1 MSLPHLSHPKYR
13 RDIDGLRAVA
23 VLSVVAFHAFPSWI
37 KGGFIGVDVFFV
49 ISGYLISTII
59 YENLD
64 RGTFSFTEFYL
75 RRVKRIF
82 PALLLVLVSCYA
94 FGWFSLLGDE
104 YMQLGKHIAGGAGF
118 VSNLVLWS
126 ESGYFDNAAETK
138 PLLHLWSLGVEEQF
152 YIFWPLLLWFAYRL
166 RLNLLSIGILVAV
179 VSFGLNLHQV
189 KVDAVADFYS
199 PQTRFW
205 ELMLGSILAWVT
217 LYKPNFTA
225 PDAPRLERWIA
236 RALDYG
242 ARRASTISVVAALLL
257 AFGFWRIDK
266 HLGFPGKW
274 ALVPVL
280 SAVMLIFAGPGAWV
294 NRVILSNRIAVWIGL
309 ISFPLYLWHW
319 PLLTY
324 ARIIHSKVPAAPM
337 RGAIVVVSIIL
348 AWLTYRL
355 VERPVRLGSRGVA
368 FKVATLVAL
377 MPLVGVVGY
386 NTFARHGL
394 VFRDVVKI
402 NTSLATGNDG
412 GPGVEL
418 VHDCGLNEVDKALFF
433 GCFKDPR
440 GPVKYALLGDSKAGA
455 LWPGVVRTSSAAGRW
470 LLIGD
475 NGPAGGSVPVL
486 SDNRI
491 FSSYRAAAETMVNG
505 AAANPDIQVVVI
517 ATSARA
523 MFSLEH
529 DYNIE
534 DLPTN
539 GNRDAVAAGLH
550 NTVEKIVRAR
560 KKVVLV
566 VDNPTLAHP
575 EDCLGRVTPISVVNK
590 LLVVENENCRISL
603 ERQLQLSQK
612 YRSVLEEVRAAFP
625 DDVALFET
633 AKYLCDDV
641 TGYCGMRKD
650 GRFLYG
656 HTDHISDYAAGLIGK
671 DLNQFLDAA
680 WPSAR
685 TIARASG
692 GNRSGTASLSP
703 DHPHPPPA
711 PAAESL

>member
-23 VLSVVAFHAFPSWI
+23 VLSVVAFHAFPEWI

-126 ESGYFDNAAETK
+126 ESGYFDNAADTK

-152 YIFWPLLLWFAYRL
+152 YIFWPLLLWFSYRV
-166 RLNLLSIGILVAV
+166 RLDLLSIGILVALL
-179 VSFGLNLHQV
+179 SFGLNLHQV
-189 KVDAVADFYS
+189 KVDAIADFYS

-225 PDAPRLERWIA
+225 ANAPRLERWS
-236 RALDYG
+236 
-242 ARRASTISVVAALLL
+242 STMSVVAALLL
-257 AFGFWRIDK
+257 AFGFWHIDK
-266 HLGFPGKW
+266 RLGFPGKW

-280 SAVMLIFAGPGAWV
+280 SAVLLIFAGPGAWV

-324 ARIIHSKVPAAPM
+324 ARILHSKVPAAPV
-337 RGAIVVVSIIL
+337 RGAIVLVSIVL

-355 VERPVRLGSRGVA
+355 VERPVRLGRRRAG
-368 FKVATLVAL
+368 FKVAALVAL
-377 MPLVGVVGY
+377 MPVVGVVGY
-386 NTFARHGL
+386 DTFVRYGL
-394 VFRDVVKI
+394 AFREVVKI
-402 NTSLATGNDG
+402 NTSIATGNDG

-418 VHDCGLNEVDKALFF
+418 VHDCGLSETDKALFF

-440 GPVKYALLGDSKAGA
+440 GPVTYALLGDSKAGA

-475 NGPAGGSVPVL
+475 NGPGGGSVPIL

-491 FSSYRAAAETMVNG
+491 FNPYRTVAASMVN
-505 AAANPDIQVVVI
+505 AAVANPDIRVVVI

-529 DYNIE
+529 DYTIE
-534 DLPTN
+534 DLPTSN
-539 GNRDAVAAGLH
+539 NRDAVAAGLR

-575 EDCLGRVTPISVVNK
+575 EDCLGRITSIPVVNK
-590 LLVVENENCRISL
+590 LFVAENENCRISL
-603 ERQLQLSQK
+603 DRQLQLSQK
-612 YRSVLEEVRAAFP
+612 YRSVLEDVRAVFT

-671 DLNQFLDAA
+671 DLNAFLDA
-680 WPSAR
+680 
-685 TIARASG
+685 
-692 GNRSGTASLSP
+692 NRSGTASLSP
-703 DHPHPPPA
+703 DRLHPPPA
-711 PAAESL
+711 PAAE

>member
-23 VLSVVAFHAFPSWI
+23 VLSVVAFHAFPEWI

-126 ESGYFDNAAETK
+126 ESGYFDNAADTK

-152 YIFWPLLLWFAYRL
+152 YIFWPLLLWFSYRV
-166 RLNLLSIGILVAV
+166 RLNLPSIGILVALL
-179 VSFGLNLHQV
+179 SFALNLHQV
-189 KVDAVADFYS
+189 KVDAIADFYS

-225 PDAPRLERWIA
+225 ANAPRPERWS
-236 RALDYG
+236 
-242 ARRASTISVVAALLL
+242 STMSVVAALLL
-257 AFGFWRIDK
+257 AFGFWHIDK
-266 HLGFPGKW
+266 RLGFPGKW

-280 SAVMLIFAGPGAWV
+280 SAVLLIFAGPGAWV

-324 ARIIHSKVPAAPM
+324 ARIIHSKVPAAPV
-337 RGAIVVVSIIL
+337 RSAIVLASIVL

-355 VERPVRLGSRGVA
+355 VERPVRLGRRAG
-368 FKVATLVAL
+368 FKVAALVAL
-377 MPLVGVVGY
+377 MPVVGVVGY
-386 NTFARHGL
+386 DTFVRYGL
-394 VFRDVVKI
+394 AFREVVKI
-402 NTSLATGNDG
+402 NTSIATGNDG

-418 VHDCGLNEVDKALFF
+418 VHDCGMSETDKALFF

-475 NGPAGGSVPVL
+475 NGPGGGSVPIL

-491 FSSYRAAAETMVNG
+491 FSPYRTVAASMVNA

-529 DYNIE
+529 DYTIE

-539 GNRDAVAAGLH
+539 NNGDAVAAGLR

-575 EDCLGRVTPISVVNK
+575 EDCLGRITSIPVVNK
-590 LLVVENENCRISL
+590 LFVAENENCRISL
-603 ERQLQLSQK
+603 DRQLQLSQK
-612 YRSVLEEVRAAFP
+612 YRSVLEDVRAVFT

-671 DLNQFLDAA
+671 DLNAFLDA
-680 WPSAR
+680 
-685 TIARASG
+685 
-692 GNRSGTASLSP
+692 NRSGTASLSP
-703 DHPHPPPA
+703 DHRHPPPA
-711 PAAESL
+711 PAAE

>member
-1 MSLPHLSHPKYR
+1 MSVPRLSHPRYR

-23 VLSVVAFHAFPSWI
+23 VLSVVAFHAFPDWI

-59 YENLD
+59 HENLD
-64 RGTFSFTEFYL
+64 SGTFSVTEFYR

-82 PALLLVLVSCYA
+82 PALLLVLVSCYV

-104 YMQLGKHIAGGAGF
+104 YTQLGKHIAGGAGF
-118 VSNLVLWS
+118 VSNLVSWS
-126 ESGYFDNAAETK
+126 ESGYFDNASDTK

-152 YIFWPLLLWFAYRL
+152 YIFWPLLLWFAHHM
-166 RLNLLSIGILVAV
+166 RLNLPGIGILVALM
-179 VSFGLNLHQV
+179 SFGLNLHQV
-189 KVDAVADFYS
+189 KADAVADFYS

-217 LYKPNFTA
+217 LYKPK
-225 PDAPRLERWIA
+225 RWVA
-236 RALDYG
+236 RALDHG
-242 ARRASTISVVAALLL
+242 TRRASAMSVVAAVLL
-257 AFGFWRIDK
+257 AFGFWHIDK
-266 HLGFPGKW
+266 RLGFPGKW

-280 SAVMLIFAGPGAWV
+280 GAVMLIFAGPGAWV
-294 NRVILSNRIAVWIGL
+294 NRVVLSNRIAVWIGL

-324 ARIIHSKVPAAPM
+324 ARIIHSTVPDAPV
-337 RGAIVVVSIIL
+337 RGAIVLVSIVL

-355 VERPVRLGSRGVA
+355 VERPVRLGSRGA
-368 FKVATLVAL
+368 GFKVAVLVAL
-377 MPLVGVVGY
+377 MPVVGVVGY
-386 NTFARHGL
+386 TTFVRHGL
-394 VFRDVVKI
+394 PFRDVVKI
-402 NTSLATGNDG
+402 NTSIDTGRDG

-418 VHDCGLNEVDKALFF
+418 VHDCGLSEVDKPLFF

-440 GPVKYALLGDSKAGA
+440 GPVRYALLGDSKAGA

-475 NGPAGGSVPVL
+475 NGPGGGTVPVL

-491 FSSYRAAAETMVNG
+491 FGSYRAAARAMVNG
-505 AAANPDIQVVVI
+505 AAANPDIRVVVI

-539 GNRDAVAAGLH
+539 GNRDAVAAGMH
-550 NTVEKIVRAR
+550 NTVEKLVHAR

-566 VDNPTLAHP
+566 VDNPTLPHP
-575 EDCLGRVTPISVVNK
+575 EDCLGRVTALPVVNR
-590 LLVVENENCRISL
+590 LLVAENGKCRISL
-603 ERQLQLSQK
+603 DRQLQLSQK

-633 AKYLCDDV
+633 ATYLCDSA

-656 HTDHISDYAAGLIGK
+656 HTDHVSDYAAGLIGK
-671 DLNQFLDAA
+671 DLNQFVDAA
-680 WPSAR
+680 WP
-685 TIARASG
+685 
-692 GNRSGTASLSP
+692 
-703 DHPHPPPA
+703 
-711 PAAESL
+711 

>member
-1 MSLPHLSHPKYR
+1 MSLFHLSHPKYR

-23 VLSVVAFHAFPSWI
+23 VLSVVAFHAFPEWI

-49 ISGYLISTII
+49 ISGYLISTIV

-126 ESGYFDNAAETK
+126 ESGYFDNAADTK
-138 PLLHLWSLGVEEQF
+138 LLLHLWSLGVEEQF
-152 YIFWPLLLWFAYRL
+152 YIFWPLLLWFAYRV
-166 RLNLLSIGILVAV
+166 RLNLPSIGILVALL
-179 VSFGLNLHQV
+179 SFALNLHQV
-189 KVDAVADFYS
+189 KVDAIADFYS

-225 PDAPRLERWIA
+225 ANAPRPERWS
-236 RALDYG
+236 
-242 ARRASTISVVAALLL
+242 STMSVVAALLL
-257 AFGFWRIDK
+257 AFGFWHIDK
-266 HLGFPGKW
+266 RLGFPGKW

-280 SAVMLIFAGPGAWV
+280 SAVLLIFAGPGAWV

-324 ARIIHSKVPAAPM
+324 ARIIHSKVPAAPV
-337 RGAIVVVSIIL
+337 RGAIVLASIVL

-355 VERPVRLGSRGVA
+355 VERPVRLGRRAG
-368 FKVATLVAL
+368 FKVAALVAL
-377 MPLVGVVGY
+377 MPVVGVVGY
-386 NTFARHGL
+386 DTFVRYGL
-394 VFRDVVKI
+394 AFREVVKI
-402 NTSLATGNDG
+402 NTSIATGNDG

-418 VHDCGLNEVDKALFF
+418 VHDCGLSETDKALFF
-433 GCFKDPR
+433 GCFRDPR

-475 NGPAGGSVPVL
+475 NGPGGGSVPIL

-491 FSSYRAAAETMVNG
+491 FNPYRTVAASMVNA

-529 DYNIE
+529 DYTIE

-539 GNRDAVAAGLH
+539 NNGDAVAAGLR

-575 EDCLGRVTPISVVNK
+575 EDCLGRITSIPVVNK
-590 LLVVENENCRISL
+590 LFVAENENCRISL
-603 ERQLQLSQK
+603 DRQLQLSQK
-612 YRSVLEEVRAAFP
+612 YRSVLEDVRAVFT

-671 DLNQFLDAA
+671 DLNAFLDA
-680 WPSAR
+680 
-685 TIARASG
+685 
-692 GNRSGTASLSP
+692 NRSGTASLSP
-703 DHPHPPPA
+703 DHRHPPPA
-711 PAAESL
+711 PAAE

>member
-1 MSLPHLSHPKYR
+1 MSLPHLSHLKYR

-23 VLSVVAFHAFPSWI
+23 VLSVVAFHAFPEWI

-49 ISGYLISTII
+49 ISGYLISTIV

-64 RGTFSFTEFYL
+64 CGTFSFTEFYL

-126 ESGYFDNAAETK
+126 ESGYFDNAADTK

-152 YIFWPLLLWFAYRL
+152 YIFWPLLLWFAYRV
-166 RLNLLSIGILVAV
+166 RLNLPGIGILVALL
-179 VSFGLNLHQV
+179 SFALNLHQV
-189 KVDAVADFYS
+189 KVDAIADFYS

-225 PDAPRLERWIA
+225 ANAPRPERWS
-236 RALDYG
+236 
-242 ARRASTISVVAALLL
+242 STMSVVAALLL
-257 AFGFWRIDK
+257 AFGFWHIDK
-266 HLGFPGKW
+266 RLGFPGKW

-280 SAVMLIFAGPGAWV
+280 SAVLLIFAGPGAWV

-324 ARIIHSKVPAAPM
+324 ARIIHSKVPAAPV
-337 RGAIVVVSIIL
+337 RGAIVLASIVL

-355 VERPVRLGSRGVA
+355 VERPVRLGRRAG
-368 FKVATLVAL
+368 FKVAALVAL
-377 MPLVGVVGY
+377 MPVVGVVGY
-386 NTFARHGL
+386 DTFVRYGL
-394 VFRDVVKI
+394 AFREVVKI
-402 NTSLATGNDG
+402 NTSIATGNDG

-418 VHDCGLNEVDKALFF
+418 VHDCGMSETDKALFF

-475 NGPAGGSVPVL
+475 NGPGGGSVPIL

-491 FSSYRAAAETMVNG
+491 FSPYRTVAASMVNA

-529 DYNIE
+529 DYTIE

-539 GNRDAVAAGLH
+539 NNGDAVAAGLR

-575 EDCLGRVTPISVVNK
+575 EDCLGRITSIPVVNK
-590 LLVVENENCRISL
+590 LFVAENEKCRISL
-603 ERQLQLSQK
+603 DRQLQLSQK
-612 YRSVLEEVRAAFP
+612 YRSVLEDVRAVFT

-671 DLNQFLDAA
+671 DLNAFLDA
-680 WPSAR
+680 
-685 TIARASG
+685 
-692 GNRSGTASLSP
+692 NRSGTASLSP
-703 DHPHPPPA
+703 DHRHPPPA
-711 PAAESL
+711 PAAE

>member
-23 VLSVVAFHAFPSWI
+23 VLSVVAFHAFPEWI

-49 ISGYLISTII
+49 ISGYLISTIV

-64 RGTFSFTEFYL
+64 CGTFSFTEFYL

-126 ESGYFDNAAETK
+126 ESGYFDNAADTK

-152 YIFWPLLLWFAYRL
+152 YIFWPLLLWFAYRV
-166 RLNLLSIGILVAV
+166 RLNLPGIGILVALL
-179 VSFGLNLHQV
+179 SFALNLHQV
-189 KVDAVADFYS
+189 KVDAIADFYS

-225 PDAPRLERWIA
+225 ANAPRPERWS
-236 RALDYG
+236 
-242 ARRASTISVVAALLL
+242 STMSVVAALLL
-257 AFGFWRIDK
+257 AFGFWHIDK
-266 HLGFPGKW
+266 RLGFPGKW

-280 SAVMLIFAGPGAWV
+280 SAVLLIFAGPGAWV

-324 ARIIHSKVPAAPM
+324 ARIIHSKVPAAPV
-337 RGAIVVVSIIL
+337 RGAIVLASIVL

-355 VERPVRLGSRGVA
+355 VERPVRLGRRAG
-368 FKVATLVAL
+368 FKVAALVAL
-377 MPLVGVVGY
+377 MPVVGVVGY
-386 NTFARHGL
+386 DTFVRYGL
-394 VFRDVVKI
+394 AFREVVKI
-402 NTSLATGNDG
+402 NTSIATGNDG

-418 VHDCGLNEVDKALFF
+418 VHDCGMSETDKALFF

-475 NGPAGGSVPVL
+475 NGPGGGSVPIL

-491 FSSYRAAAETMVNG
+491 FSPYRTVAASMVNA

-529 DYNIE
+529 DYTIE

-539 GNRDAVAAGLH
+539 NNGDAVAAGLR

-575 EDCLGRVTPISVVNK
+575 EDCLGRITSIPVVNK
-590 LLVVENENCRISL
+590 LFVAENEKCRISL
-603 ERQLQLSQK
+603 DRQLQLSQK
-612 YRSVLEEVRAAFP
+612 YRSVLEDVRAVFT

-671 DLNQFLDAA
+671 DLNAFLDA
-680 WPSAR
+680 
-685 TIARASG
+685 
-692 GNRSGTASLSP
+692 NRSGTASLSP
-703 DHPHPPPA
+703 DHRHPPPA
-711 PAAESL
+711 PAAE

>member
-23 VLSVVAFHAFPSWI
+23 VLSVVAFHAFPEWI

-82 PALLLVLVSCYA
+82 PALLLVLVFCYA

-126 ESGYFDNAAETK
+126 ESGYFDNAADTK

-152 YIFWPLLLWFAYRL
+152 YIVWPLLLWFSYRV
-166 RLNLLSIGILVAV
+166 RLDLLSIGILVALL
-179 VSFGLNLHQV
+179 SFGLNLHQV
-189 KVDAVADFYS
+189 KVDAIADFYS

-225 PDAPRLERWIA
+225 ANAPRLERWS
-236 RALDYG
+236 
-242 ARRASTISVVAALLL
+242 STMSVVAALLL
-257 AFGFWRIDK
+257 AFGFWHIDK
-266 HLGFPGKW
+266 RVGFPGKW

-280 SAVMLIFAGPGAWV
+280 SAVLLIFAGPGAWV

-324 ARIIHSKVPAAPM
+324 ARILHSKVPAAPV
-337 RGAIVVVSIIL
+337 RGAIVLVSIVL

-355 VERPVRLGSRGVA
+355 VERPVRLGRRRAG
-368 FKVATLVAL
+368 FKVAALVAL
-377 MPLVGVVGY
+377 MPVVGVVGY
-386 NTFARHGL
+386 DTFVRYGL
-394 VFRDVVKI
+394 AFREVVKI
-402 NTSLATGNDG
+402 NTSIATGNDG

-418 VHDCGLNEVDKALFF
+418 VHDCGLSETDKALFF

-475 NGPAGGSVPVL
+475 NGPGGGSVPIL

-491 FSSYRAAAETMVNG
+491 FNPYRTVATSMVN
-505 AAANPDIQVVVI
+505 AAVANPDIRVVVI

-529 DYNIE
+529 DYTIE
-534 DLPTN
+534 DLPTSN
-539 GNRDAVAAGLH
+539 NRDAVAAGLR

-575 EDCLGRVTPISVVNK
+575 EDCLGRITSIPVVNK
-590 LLVVENENCRISL
+590 LFVAENEKCRISL
-603 ERQLQLSQK
+603 DRQLQLSQK
-612 YRSVLEEVRAAFP
+612 YRSVLEDVRAVFT

-671 DLNQFLDAA
+671 DLNAFLDA
-680 WPSAR
+680 
-685 TIARASG
+685 
-692 GNRSGTASLSP
+692 NRSGTASLSP
-703 DHPHPPPA
+703 DRLHPPPA
-711 PAAESL
+711 PAAE

>member
-13 RDIDGLRAVA
+13 RDIDGLRAIA
-23 VLSVVAFHAFPSWI
+23 VLSVVAFHAFPEWI

-64 RGTFSFTEFYL
+64 SGTFSFTEFYL

-152 YIFWPLLLWFAYRL
+152 YIFWPLLLWFAYR
-166 RLNLLSIGILVAV
+166 RCLNLLSIGILVALL
-179 VSFGLNLHQV
+179 SFGLNLHQV

-225 PDAPRLERWIA
+225 ANAPRLERWVA
-236 RALDYG
+236 RVLYDS
-242 ARRASTISVVAALLL
+242 ARRASGTSLASAISVAAALLL
-257 AFGFWRIDK
+257 AFGFWHIDK
-266 HLGFPGKW
+266 RLGFPGKW

-324 ARIIHSKVPAAPM
+324 ARIIHSKVPAAPA
-337 RGAIVVVSIIL
+337 RGAIVLLSIVL

-355 VERPVRLGSRGVA
+355 VERPVRLGSIGARFTVA
-368 FKVATLVAL
+368 ALVVL

-386 NTFARHGL
+386 NTFDRYGL
-394 VFRDVVKI
+394 PFRDVVKI
-402 NTSLATGNDG
+402 NVSIDTGKDG
-412 GPGVEL
+412 GPGVAL
-418 VHDCGLNEVDKALFF
+418 VHDCGLSETDKALFF

-455 LWPGVVRTSSAAGRW
+455 LWPGVVRTSNAAGRW
-470 LLIGD
+470 LLIGN
-475 NGPAGGSVPVL
+475 NGPVAGTVPIL

-491 FSSYRAAAETMVNG
+491 FNPYRATARPMVNG
-505 AAANPDIQVVVI
+505 ATANPDIRVVVI

-529 DYNIE
+529 DYSIE

-539 GNRDAVAAGLH
+539 GNRDAVAAGLR
-550 NTVEKIVRAR
+550 NTVETIVRAR

-575 EDCLGRVTPISVVNK
+575 EDCLGRNTSISVVNK
-590 LLVVENENCRISL
+590 LFVAENEKCKISL
-603 ERQLQLSQK
+603 DRQLQLSKK

-625 DDVALFET
+625 GDVALFET
-633 AKYLCDDV
+633 AKYLCDEV
-641 TGYCGMRKD
+641 TGYCGMRKG

-680 WPSAR
+680 WPSTR
-685 TIARASG
+685 SIARA
-692 GNRSGTASLSP
+692 
-703 DHPHPPPA
+703 
-711 PAAESL
+711 E

>member
-23 VLSVVAFHAFPSWI
+23 VLSVVAFHAFPEWI

-126 ESGYFDNAAETK
+126 ESGYFDNAADTK

-152 YIFWPLLLWFAYRL
+152 YIVWPLLLWFSYRV
-166 RLNLLSIGILVAV
+166 RLDLLSIGILVALL
-179 VSFGLNLHQV
+179 SFGLNLHQV
-189 KVDAVADFYS
+189 KVDAIADFYS

-225 PDAPRLERWIA
+225 ANAPRLERWS
-236 RALDYG
+236 
-242 ARRASTISVVAALLL
+242 STMSVVAALLL
-257 AFGFWRIDK
+257 AFGFWHIDK
-266 HLGFPGKW
+266 RVGFPGKW

-280 SAVMLIFAGPGAWV
+280 SAVLLIFAGPGAWV

-324 ARIIHSKVPAAPM
+324 ARILHSKVPAAPV
-337 RGAIVVVSIIL
+337 RGAIVLVSIVL

-355 VERPVRLGSRGVA
+355 VERPVRLGRRRAG
-368 FKVATLVAL
+368 FKVAALVAL
-377 MPLVGVVGY
+377 MPVVGVVGY
-386 NTFARHGL
+386 DTFVRYGL
-394 VFRDVVKI
+394 AFREVVKI
-402 NTSLATGNDG
+402 NTSIATGNDG

-418 VHDCGLNEVDKALFF
+418 VHDCGLSETDKALFF

-475 NGPAGGSVPVL
+475 NGPGGGSVPIL

-491 FSSYRAAAETMVNG
+491 FNPYRTVATSMVN
-505 AAANPDIQVVVI
+505 AAVANPDIRVVVI

-529 DYNIE
+529 DYTIE
-534 DLPTN
+534 DLPTSN
-539 GNRDAVAAGLH
+539 NRDAVAAGLR

-575 EDCLGRVTPISVVNK
+575 EDCLGRITSIPVVNK
-590 LLVVENENCRISL
+590 LFVAENEKCRISL
-603 ERQLQLSQK
+603 DRQLQLSQK
-612 YRSVLEEVRAAFP
+612 YRSVLEDVRAVFT

-671 DLNQFLDAA
+671 DLNAFLDA
-680 WPSAR
+680 
-685 TIARASG
+685 
-692 GNRSGTASLSP
+692 NRSGTASLSP
-703 DHPHPPPA
+703 DRLHPPPA
-711 PAAESL
+711 PAAE

>member
-23 VLSVVAFHAFPSWI
+23 VLSVVAFHAFPEWI

-82 PALLLVLVSCYA
+82 PALLLVLVFCYA

-126 ESGYFDNAAETK
+126 ESGYFDNAADTK

-152 YIFWPLLLWFAYRL
+152 YIVWPLLLWFSYRV
-166 RLNLLSIGILVAV
+166 RLDLLSIGILVALL
-179 VSFGLNLHQV
+179 SFGLNLHQV
-189 KVDAVADFYS
+189 KVDAIADFYS

-225 PDAPRLERWIA
+225 ANAPRLERWS
-236 RALDYG
+236 
-242 ARRASTISVVAALLL
+242 STMSVVAALLL
-257 AFGFWRIDK
+257 AFGFWHIDK
-266 HLGFPGKW
+266 RLGFPGKW

-280 SAVMLIFAGPGAWV
+280 SAVLLIFAGPGAWV

-324 ARIIHSKVPAAPM
+324 ARIIHSKVPAAPV
-337 RGAIVVVSIIL
+337 RGAIVLASIVL

-355 VERPVRLGSRGVA
+355 VERPVRLGRRAG
-368 FKVATLVAL
+368 FKVAALVAL
-377 MPLVGVVGY
+377 MPVVGVVGY
-386 NTFARHGL
+386 DTFVRYGL
-394 VFRDVVKI
+394 AFREVVKI
-402 NTSLATGNDG
+402 NTSIATGNDG

-418 VHDCGLNEVDKALFF
+418 VHDCGLSETDKALFF

-475 NGPAGGSVPVL
+475 NGPGGGSVPIL

-491 FSSYRAAAETMVNG
+491 FNPYRTVATSMVN
-505 AAANPDIQVVVI
+505 AAVANPDIRVVVI

-529 DYNIE
+529 DYTIE

-539 GNRDAVAAGLH
+539 NNGDAVAAGLR

-575 EDCLGRVTPISVVNK
+575 EDCLGRITSIPVVNK
-590 LLVVENENCRISL
+590 LFVAENEKCRISL
-603 ERQLQLSQK
+603 DRQLQLSQK
-612 YRSVLEEVRAAFP
+612 YRSVLEDVRAVFT

-671 DLNQFLDAA
+671 DLNAFLDA
-680 WPSAR
+680 
-685 TIARASG
+685 
-692 GNRSGTASLSP
+692 NRSGTASLSP
-703 DHPHPPPA
+703 DRLHPPPA
-711 PAAESL
+711 PAAE

>member
-23 VLSVVAFHAFPSWI
+23 VLSVVAFHAFPEWI

-49 ISGYLISTII
+49 ISGYLISTIV

-94 FGWFSLLGDE
+94 FGWFSLLDDE

-126 ESGYFDNAAETK
+126 ESGYFDNAADTK
-138 PLLHLWSLGVEEQF
+138 LLLHLWSLGVEEQF
-152 YIFWPLLLWFAYRL
+152 YIFWPLLLWFAYRV
-166 RLNLLSIGILVAV
+166 RLNLPGIGILVAL

-189 KVDAVADFYS
+189 KVDAIADFYS

-225 PDAPRLERWIA
+225 ANAPRPERWS
-236 RALDYG
+236 
-242 ARRASTISVVAALLL
+242 STMSVVAALLL
-257 AFGFWRIDK
+257 AFGFWHIDK
-266 HLGFPGKW
+266 RLGFPGKW

-280 SAVMLIFAGPGAWV
+280 SAVLLIFAGPGAWV

-324 ARIIHSKVPAAPM
+324 ARIIHSKVPAAPV
-337 RGAIVVVSIIL
+337 RGAIVLASIVL

-355 VERPVRLGSRGVA
+355 VERPVRLGRRAG
-368 FKVATLVAL
+368 FKVAALVAL
-377 MPLVGVVGY
+377 MPVVGVVGY
-386 NTFARHGL
+386 DTFVRYGL
-394 VFRDVVKI
+394 AFREVVKI
-402 NTSLATGNDG
+402 NTSIATGNDG

-418 VHDCGLNEVDKALFF
+418 VHDCGMSETDKALFF

-475 NGPAGGSVPVL
+475 NGPGGGSVPIL

-491 FSSYRAAAETMVNG
+491 FSPYRTVAASMVNA

-529 DYNIE
+529 DYTIE

-539 GNRDAVAAGLH
+539 NNGDAVAAGLR

-575 EDCLGRVTPISVVNK
+575 EDCLGRIASIPVVNK
-590 LLVVENENCRISL
+590 LFVAENENCRISL
-603 ERQLQLSQK
+603 DRQLQLSQK
-612 YRSVLEEVRAAFP
+612 YRSVLEDVRAVFT

-671 DLNQFLDAA
+671 DLNAFLDA
-680 WPSAR
+680 
-685 TIARASG
+685 
-692 GNRSGTASLSP
+692 NRSGTASLSP
-703 DHPHPPPA
+703 DHRHPPPA
-711 PAAESL
+711 PAAE

>member
-1 MSLPHLSHPKYR
+1 M
-13 RDIDGLRAVA
+13 
-23 VLSVVAFHAFPSWI
+23 
-37 KGGFIGVDVFFV
+37 
-49 ISGYLISTII
+49 
-59 YENLD
+59 
-64 RGTFSFTEFYL
+64 
-75 RRVKRIF
+75 
-82 PALLLVLVSCYA
+82 
-94 FGWFSLLGDE
+94 
-104 YMQLGKHIAGGAGF
+104 
-118 VSNLVLWS
+118 
-126 ESGYFDNAAETK
+126 
-138 PLLHLWSLGVEEQF
+138 
-152 YIFWPLLLWFAYRL
+152 
-166 RLNLLSIGILVAV
+166 
-179 VSFGLNLHQV
+179 
-189 KVDAVADFYS
+189 
-199 PQTRFW
+199 
-205 ELMLGSILAWVT
+205 
-217 LYKPNFTA
+217 
-225 PDAPRLERWIA
+225 
-236 RALDYG
+236 
-242 ARRASTISVVAALLL
+242 SVVAALLL
-257 AFGFWRIDK
+257 AFGFWHIDK
-266 HLGFPGKW
+266 RLGFPGKW

-280 SAVMLIFAGPGAWV
+280 SAVLLIFAGPGAWV

-324 ARIIHSKVPAAPM
+324 ARIIHSKVPAAPV
-337 RGAIVVVSIIL
+337 RGAIVLASIVL

-355 VERPVRLGSRGVA
+355 VERPVRLGRRAG
-368 FKVATLVAL
+368 FKVAALVAL
-377 MPLVGVVGY
+377 MPVVGVVGY
-386 NTFARHGL
+386 DTFVRYGL
-394 VFRDVVKI
+394 AFREVVKI
-402 NTSLATGNDG
+402 NTSIATGNDG

-418 VHDCGLNEVDKALFF
+418 VHDCGMSETDKALFF

-455 LWPGVVRTSSAAGRW
+455 LWPGVVRTSRAAGRW

-475 NGPAGGSVPVL
+475 NGPGGGSVPIL

-491 FSSYRAAAETMVNG
+491 FSPYRTVAASMVNA

-529 DYNIE
+529 DYTIE

-539 GNRDAVAAGLH
+539 NNGDAVAAGLR

-575 EDCLGRVTPISVVNK
+575 EDCLGRITSIPVVNK
-590 LLVVENENCRISL
+590 LFVAENEKCRISL
-603 ERQLQLSQK
+603 DRQLQLSQK
-612 YRSVLEEVRAAFP
+612 YRSVLEDVRAVFT

-671 DLNQFLDAA
+671 DLNAFLDA
-680 WPSAR
+680 
-685 TIARASG
+685 
-692 GNRSGTASLSP
+692 NRSGTASLSP
-703 DHPHPPPA
+703 DHRHPPPA
-711 PAAESL
+711 PAAE

>member
-1 MSLPHLSHPKYR
+1 MLDGLHLLNVARAAVTMSLPHLSHPKYR

-23 VLSVVAFHAFPSWI
+23 VLSVVAFHAFPDWI

-82 PALLLVLVSCYA
+82 PALLLVLLSCYA

-152 YIFWPLLLWFAYRL
+152 YIFWPLLLWFAYRR
-166 RLNLLSIGILVAV
+166 RLNLLSIGILVAL
-179 VSFGLNLHQV
+179 VSFGWNLRQV

-217 LYKPNFTA
+217 LYKPNFMA
-225 PDAPRLERWIA
+225 AV
-236 RALDYG
+236 G
-242 ARRASTISVVAALLL
+242 ARRASTISVVATLLL
-257 AFGFWRIDK
+257 AFGFWHIDK
-266 HLGFPGKW
+266 RLGFPGKW

-280 SAVMLIFAGPGAWV
+280 SAVMLIFAGPGAWA

-324 ARIIHSKVPAAPM
+324 ARIIHSNIPAAPV
-337 RGAIVVVSIIL
+337 RGAIVLLSIVL
-348 AWLTYRL
+348 AWLTCRL
-355 VERPVRLGSRGVA
+355 VERPVRLGSRGA
-368 FKVATLVAL
+368 GFKVAALVAL
-377 MPLVGVVGY
+377 MPVVGVVGY
-386 NTFARHGL
+386 NTFVSHGFA
-394 VFRDVVKI
+394 FRDVVKI
-402 NTSLATGNDG
+402 NTSLDTGNDG

-418 VHDCGLNEVDKALFF
+418 VHDCGLRESDKALFF

-440 GPVKYALLGDSKAGA
+440 GPVRYALLGDSKAGA
-455 LWPGVVRTSSAAGRW
+455 LWPGVVRTSTDAGRW
-470 LLIGD
+470 LLIGN
-475 NGPAGGSVPVL
+475 NGPAGGTVPIL

-491 FSSYRAAAETMVNG
+491 FSPYRGAAGTMVNG
-505 AAANPDIQVVVI
+505 AAANPDIRVVVV

-529 DYNIE
+529 DDNIE

-539 GNRDAVAAGLH
+539 NNRDAVAAGLH

-575 EDCLGRVTPISVVNK
+575 EDCLGRVTSISVVNK
-590 LLVVENENCRISL
+590 LFVAENEKCRISL
-603 ERQLQLSQK
+603 ERQLQLSEK

-625 DDVALFET
+625 DDVTLFET
-633 AKYLCDDV
+633 ATYLCDDV
-641 TGYCGMRKD
+641 TGYCGMRKG

-656 HTDHISDYAAGLIGK
+656 HTDHVSDYAAGLIGK
-671 DLNQFLDAA
+671 DLNRFLAAA

-685 TIARASG
+685 SIARA
-692 GNRSGTASLSP
+692 
-703 DHPHPPPA
+703 
-711 PAAESL
+711 E

>member
-23 VLSVVAFHAFPSWI
+23 VLSVVAFHAFPEWI

-126 ESGYFDNAAETK
+126 ESGYFDNAADTK

-152 YIFWPLLLWFAYRL
+152 YIFWPLLLWFSYRV
-166 RLNLLSIGILVAV
+166 RLDLLSIGILVALL
-179 VSFGLNLHQV
+179 SFGLNLHQV
-189 KVDAVADFYS
+189 KVDAIADFYS

-225 PDAPRLERWIA
+225 ANAPRLERWS
-236 RALDYG
+236 
-242 ARRASTISVVAALLL
+242 STMSVVAALLL
-257 AFGFWRIDK
+257 AFGFWHIDK
-266 HLGFPGKW
+266 RLGFPGKW

-280 SAVMLIFAGPGAWV
+280 SAVLLIFAGPGAWV

-324 ARIIHSKVPAAPM
+324 ARILHSKVPAAPV
-337 RGAIVVVSIIL
+337 RGAIVLVSIVL

-355 VERPVRLGSRGVA
+355 VERPVRLGRRRAG
-368 FKVATLVAL
+368 FKVAALVAL
-377 MPLVGVVGY
+377 MPVVGVVGY
-386 NTFARHGL
+386 DTFVRYGL
-394 VFRDVVKI
+394 AFREVVKI
-402 NTSLATGNDG
+402 NTSIATGNDG

-418 VHDCGLNEVDKALFF
+418 VHDCGLSETDKALFF

-475 NGPAGGSVPVL
+475 NGPGGGSVPIL

-491 FSSYRAAAETMVNG
+491 FNPYRTVATSMVN
-505 AAANPDIQVVVI
+505 AAVANPDIRVVVI

-529 DYNIE
+529 DYTIE
-534 DLPTN
+534 DLPTSN
-539 GNRDAVAAGLH
+539 NRDAVAAGLR

-575 EDCLGRVTPISVVNK
+575 EDCLGRITSIPVVNK
-590 LLVVENENCRISL
+590 LFVAENENCRISL
-603 ERQLQLSQK
+603 DRQLQLSQK
-612 YRSVLEEVRAAFP
+612 YRSVLEDVRAVFT

-671 DLNQFLDAA
+671 DLNAFLDA
-680 WPSAR
+680 
-685 TIARASG
+685 
-692 GNRSGTASLSP
+692 NRSGTASLSP
-703 DHPHPPPA
+703 DRLHPPPA
-711 PAAESL
+711 PAAE

>member
-1 MSLPHLSHPKYR
+1 MSLPHLSHLKYR

-23 VLSVVAFHAFPSWI
+23 VLSVVAFHAFPEWI

-126 ESGYFDNAAETK
+126 ESGYFDNAADTK

-152 YIFWPLLLWFAYRL
+152 YIFWPLLLWFAYRV
-166 RLNLLSIGILVAV
+166 RLNLPGIGILVALL
-179 VSFGLNLHQV
+179 SFALNLHQV
-189 KVDAVADFYS
+189 KVDAIADFYS

-225 PDAPRLERWIA
+225 ANAPRPERWS
-236 RALDYG
+236 
-242 ARRASTISVVAALLL
+242 STMSVVAALLL
-257 AFGFWRIDK
+257 AFGFWHIDK
-266 HLGFPGKW
+266 RLGFPGKW

-280 SAVMLIFAGPGAWV
+280 SAVLLIFAGPGAWV

-309 ISFPLYLWHW
+309 ISYPLYLWHW

-324 ARIIHSKVPAAPM
+324 ARIIHSKVPAAPV
-337 RGAIVVVSIIL
+337 RGAIVLASIVL

-355 VERPVRLGSRGVA
+355 VERPVRLGRRAG
-368 FKVATLVAL
+368 FKVAALVAL
-377 MPLVGVVGY
+377 MPVVGVVGY
-386 NTFARHGL
+386 DTFVRYGL
-394 VFRDVVKI
+394 AFREVVKI
-402 NTSLATGNDG
+402 NTSIATGNDG

-418 VHDCGLNEVDKALFF
+418 VHDCGMSETDKALFF

-475 NGPAGGSVPVL
+475 NGPGGGSVPIL

-491 FSSYRAAAETMVNG
+491 FSPYRTVAASMVNA

-529 DYNIE
+529 DYTIE

-539 GNRDAVAAGLH
+539 NNGDAVAAGLR

-575 EDCLGRVTPISVVNK
+575 EDCLGRITSIPVVNK
-590 LLVVENENCRISL
+590 LFVAENEKCRISL
-603 ERQLQLSQK
+603 DRQLQLSQK
-612 YRSVLEEVRAAFP
+612 YRSVLEDVRAVFT

-671 DLNQFLDAA
+671 DLNAFLDA
-680 WPSAR
+680 
-685 TIARASG
+685 
-692 GNRSGTASLSP
+692 NRSGTASLSP
-703 DHPHPPPA
+703 DHRHPPPA
-711 PAAESL
+711 PAAE

>member
-1 MSLPHLSHPKYR
+1 MSFPHLSHPKYR

-23 VLSVVAFHAFPSWI
+23 VLSVVAFHAFPEWI

-64 RGTFSFTEFYL
+64 NGTFSFTGFYL

-82 PALLLVLVSCYA
+82 PALLIVLVSCYA

-104 YMQLGKHIAGGAGF
+104 YMQLGKHIAGGASF
-118 VSNLVLWS
+118 ASNLVLWS

-152 YIFWPLLLWFAYRL
+152 YIFWPLLLWFAYRR
-166 RLNLLSIGILVAV
+166 RLNLLGIGILVAL
-179 VSFGLNLHQV
+179 VSFGLNLRQV

-205 ELMLGSILAWVT
+205 ELMLGSILAWLT
-217 LYKPNFTA
+217 LYKPNF
-225 PDAPRLERWIA
+225 
-236 RALDYG
+236 RAAD
-242 ARRASTISVVAALLL
+242 ARRAGAMSVAAALLL
-257 AFGFWRIDK
+257 AFGFWHIDK
-266 HLGFPGKW
+266 RLGFPGKW
-274 ALVPVL
+274 ALIPVL
-280 SAVMLIFAGPGAWV
+280 SAAMLILAGPGAWV

-324 ARIIHSKVPAAPM
+324 ARIIHSKVPAAPV
-337 RGAIVVVSIIL
+337 RGAIVLVSFVL

-355 VERPVRLGSRGVA
+355 VERPVRLGSGGARL
-368 FKVATLVAL
+368 KVAALVVL
-377 MPLVGVVGY
+377 MPVVGVVGY
-386 NTFARHGL
+386 NTFVRHGL
-394 VFRDVVKI
+394 AFRDVVKI
-402 NTSLATGNDG
+402 NTSIATGNDG
-412 GPGVEL
+412 GPGVKL
-418 VHDCGLNEVDKALFF
+418 VHDCGLSEIDKALFF

-475 NGPAGGSVPVL
+475 NGPAGGSVPIL

-491 FSSYRAAAETMVNG
+491 FSPYRAAAGTMVNG
-505 AAANPDIQVVVI
+505 AVANPDIRVVVI

-529 DYNIE
+529 DYDIE
-534 DLPTN
+534 DLPAN
-539 GNRDAVAAGLH
+539 NNRDAVAAGLH
-550 NTVEKIVRAR
+550 HTVEKIVRAH

-575 EDCLGRVTPISVVNK
+575 EDCLGRVTSIPVVNK
-590 LLVVENENCRISL
+590 LLVVENEKCRIPL
-603 ERQLQLSQK
+603 ERQLQLSTK

-680 WPSAR
+680 WPS
-685 TIARASG
+685 TQSISRAE
-692 GNRSGTASLSP
+692 R
-703 DHPHPPPA
+703 
-711 PAAESL
+711 